1 MEAAKGPG
9 SLREET
15 LRRLMMS
22 YKDDLMRMSYVY
34 LKDADLA
41 ENTVQDT
48 FIKGISPW
56 TIRAARSFRPHL
68 FVLLVNPYS
77 RNIELAKAWLSY
89 LASNPTELTRCVFL
103 NGMPDGIETKE
114 SP

>member
-41 ENTVQDT
+41 EDAVQDT

-56 TIRAARSFRPHL
+56 TIRSAHL
-68 FVLLVNPYS
+68 FMLLVNPYS